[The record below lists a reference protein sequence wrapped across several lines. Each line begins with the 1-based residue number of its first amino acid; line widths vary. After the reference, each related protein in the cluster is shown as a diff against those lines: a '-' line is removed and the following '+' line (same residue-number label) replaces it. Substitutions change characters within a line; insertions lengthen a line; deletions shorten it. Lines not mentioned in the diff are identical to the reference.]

1 MKEEEGKEEGWIQR
15 TVGMILLRVGGGG
28 MEQEGGSG
36 AGISLRRVGHDLSY
50 FCAIILPVAWDRAGR
65 RGRLRMGLRLG
76 NHEESPGGL
85 QRRAE
90 PGMVVE
96 GWRGGGISQG
106 EVRTGAGEGGL
117 VFLEVEKSRPI
128 IPAKKSK

>member
-1 MKEEEGKEEGWIQR
+1 M
-15 TVGMILLRVGGGG
+15 
-28 MEQEGGSG
+28 
-36 AGISLRRVGHDLSY
+36 RRVGHDLSY
-50 FCAIILPVAWDRAGR
+50 FCAIILPVSWDRASR
-65 RGRLRMGLRLG
+65 RGRLRMGLRLW
-76 NHEESPGGL
+76 NHEEGPGGL
-85 QRRAE
+85 WKRAE

-128 IPAKKSK
+128 IPAKKSREKMGHPGKGWVQRKLGRHWENQPGAKH